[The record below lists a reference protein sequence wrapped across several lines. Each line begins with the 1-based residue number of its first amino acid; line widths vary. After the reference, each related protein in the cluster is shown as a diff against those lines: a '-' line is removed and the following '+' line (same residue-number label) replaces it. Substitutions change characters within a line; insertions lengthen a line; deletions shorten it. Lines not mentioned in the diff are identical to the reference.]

1 MTEERREGE
10 EGMGWLN
17 RIGGVLFSPG
27 KTFSYIAS
35 KPDWFIPLVV
45 ILVFSLISVSLVT
58 SRVDMGAVVREQ
70 LEPRLERGEM
80 SEEEYERAVAIAS
93 KIGKYAAYGGVILF
107 LPLMLLVISGVFH
120 LTFTVQTGE
129 SKFKK
134 VFSVTT
140 YSFMPSVISS
150 ILSVLLLLS
159 RPRGSVTSP
168 EELVRSSVAA
178 FLDPETTSKFW
189 YSIASSIEFFSIW
202 ILALLV
208 FGYSAASNQS
218 KKKTAAVVIGV
229 WLVYILGKAAIASFT
244 GR

>member
-1 MTEERREGE
+1 MTEERRKEA
-10 EGMGWLN
+10 EGMGWLS
-17 RIGGVLFSPG
+17 RISGVLFSPG
-27 KTFSYIAS
+27 KTYSYIAS
-35 KPDWFIPLVV
+35 KPDWVIPLVV
-45 ILVFSLISVSLVT
+45 IMLFSLISVGLIT
-58 SRVDMGAVVREQ
+58 SRVDMGALVREQ

-120 LTFTVQTGE
+120 LMFTLQTGE

-150 ILSVLLLLS
+150 ILSMLLLLS

-168 EELVRSSVAA
+168 EELLRSSVAA
-178 FLDPETTSKFW
+178 FLDPETASKFF
-189 YSIASSIEFFSIW
+189 YSLASSLEFFNIW
-202 ILALLV
+202 ILILLV

-229 WLVYILGKAAIASFT
+229 WLVYIFGKAAIASFT